1 MAPIGLQDAPRENDR
16 KWHSF
21 CGGYLGVL
29 VLAELGGCSFARFFA
44 ESSVRR
50 SLQKSA
56 IRTDNSGSSAHFARA
71 AVLGWAGGDSR
82 SVNNTAGG
90 LDIEG
95 VGLSL
100 SLSNLHLLSQPIR
113 GHED

>member
-29 VLAELGGCSFARFFA
+29 VLADLGGCSFARFFA
-44 ESSVRR
+44 ESSFRR

-56 IRTDNSGSSAHFARA
+56 FHTDNSG
-71 AVLGWAGGDSR
+71 
-82 SVNNTAGG
+82 
-90 LDIEG
+90 
-95 VGLSL
+95 
-100 SLSNLHLLSQPIR
+100 
-113 GHED
+113 

>member
-1 MAPIGLQDAPRENDR
+1 MIAPRGLQYAPSSRYSL
-16 KWHSF
+16 H
-21 CGGYLGVL
+21 V
-29 VLAELGGCSFARFFA
+29 AR
-44 ESSVRR
+44 V
-50 SLQKSA
+50 
-56 IRTDNSGSSAHFARA
+56 

-100 SLSNLHLLSQPIR
+100 SLSLSLSLTSTFSPNRSEATKIDITAEAGKR
-113 GHED
+113 